1 MKHRFTDEQVIG
13 ILKEHEAGVTVK
25 ELCCNFGMSDATL
38 RRSSSPHDSTV
49 IPVDHFGTYPKNPKA
64 RNSLKLRA

>member
-1 MKHRFTDEQVIG
+1 
-13 ILKEHEAGVTVK
+13 VK

-49 IPVDHFGTYPKNPKA
+49 IPVDQACEEPSVIVADAIAIAVILESMFTLF
-64 RNSLKLRA
+64 S

>member
-38 RRSSSPHDSTV
+38 HYFEILD
-49 IPVDHFGTYPKNPKA
+49 
-64 RNSLKLRA
+64 